1 MLASAC
7 GGSSKGSP
15 KLEASAGASHA
26 GAQTTSGGSAATEG
40 MSPNHGGAG
49 GAVTSGGGGGDQAG
63 GGRLVGDVPDVSG
76 GTGGTDGDAG
86 ATSDGGALGDGGNTN
101 AAGAFNGGAGN
112 GGDGGAGH
120 DELEIEC
127 SCASDEACIRVTVR
141 READDS
147 HMPWTIW
154 PNQTDGVG
162 NLRVSA
168 VSDRYTIQDKTM
180 VSNANFVSPDA
191 AYGAPLCVP
200 AGSTHVR
207 AFLDDNEDE
216 DPNAVTSSDY
226 LDSCASGSAQCFRCF
241 DLNVSAGATADLTIY
256 LAHTCD

>member
-1 MLASAC
+1 MLLRLRRGMHSGDRPARGRRQSYAVDHLAQPN
-7 GGSSKGSP
+7 GRRRQPESQRRLGS
-15 KLEASAGASHA
+15 
-26 GAQTTSGGSAATEG
+26 
-40 MSPNHGGAG
+40 
-49 GAVTSGGGGGDQAG
+49 V
-63 GGRLVGDVPDVSG
+63 
-76 GTGGTDGDAG
+76 
-86 ATSDGGALGDGGNTN
+86 
-101 AAGAFNGGAGN
+101 
-112 GGDGGAGH
+112 H
-120 DELEIEC
+120 D
-127 SCASDEACIRVTVR
+127 
-141 READDS
+141 
-147 HMPWTIW
+147 
-154 PNQTDGVG
+154 
-162 NLRVSA
+162 
-168 VSDRYTIQDKTM
+168 QDKTM